1 MWRNILSKLTSG
13 IVWILS
19 ECFHICGPELHFS
32 ERCCEYA
39 MRLQWLCTSTFKWV
53 TSPTSFC
60 YIHDIV
66 FNCHSHIVESC
77 PLTKLNGGLS
87 RLHSADEDA
96 VSWLTNYG
104 KWHAYEKK
112 KKWFK
117 WKMRSEGTGPQLWA
131 LNRWLWAPERFYE
144 VWRVGT
150 LDLNKWRCRNCVA
163 LRPMT
168 LWSLELVAFKISFYC
183 IQSYSMLGQVSQT
196 DIVFVVK
203 PALLK

>member
-1 MWRNILSKLTSG
+1 MLQLQLVYSVADINAFCLVSIVLMWRNILSKLTSG

-60 YIHDIV
+60 YIHDVV
-66 FNCHSHIVESC
+66 FNWHSQ
-77 PLTKLNGGLS
+77 
-87 RLHSADEDA
+87 
-96 VSWLTNYG
+96 WL
-104 KWHAYEKK
+104 
-112 KKWFK
+112 K

-131 LNRWLWAPERFYE
+131 LYRWLWAPERFYE

-150 LDLNKWRCRNCVA
+150 LDLNKWRCRNCVPW
-163 LRPMT
+163 RPMT

>member
-1 MWRNILSKLTSG
+1 MLQLQLVYSVADINAFYLVSIVLMWRNILSKLTSG

-66 FNCHSHIVESC
+66 FNWHSQ
-77 PLTKLNGGLS
+77 
-87 RLHSADEDA
+87 
-96 VSWLTNYG
+96 WL
-104 KWHAYEKK
+104 
-112 KKWFK
+112 K